1 MLAPTPC
8 VDPFCIPINVN
19 GTVML
24 ICSLATVILIPQ
36 SLAVSIVML
45 FFTLHRWP
53 SLSQSWSR
61 SPRLMPTTA
70 NFLFRKSRESVLS
83 PMMLEQCQWLAGLW
97 STAVTGRDGQFSSCS
112 HIIGIKWTME
122 SPIYEWNQGYWYSG
136 MLHDTTPWCGLLCN
150 RLTYVMWHVGAEHMP
165 HPLLPEM
172 VNGSMFWDVELRAG
186 TDQNST
192 PHIKS
197 HRACWTVP
205 RT

>member
-1 MLAPTPC
+1 
-8 VDPFCIPINVN
+8 VD
-19 GTVML
+19 
-24 ICSLATVILIPQ
+24 
-36 SLAVSIVML
+36 
-45 FFTLHRWP
+45 
-53 SLSQSWSR
+53 
-61 SPRLMPTTA
+61 
-70 NFLFRKSRESVLS
+70 RESVLS